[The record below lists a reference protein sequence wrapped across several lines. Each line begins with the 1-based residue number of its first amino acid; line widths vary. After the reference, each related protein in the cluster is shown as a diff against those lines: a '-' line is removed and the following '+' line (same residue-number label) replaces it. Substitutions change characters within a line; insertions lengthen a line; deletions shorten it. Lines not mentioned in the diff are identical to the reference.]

1 MNRFNKY
8 LIVVFVI
15 MIISFMTGCSNGR
28 INSDK
33 LKQEQELYQ
42 NKVVEFFDVLI
53 DNDSGKLKSLFS
65 KNTIDNCEELE
76 ENINTLIDFYSSNEN
91 EFLFVSPS
99 SEGLKE
105 EGKEKVCLES
115 VFPIIN
121 NGIYYWLYFSFTYID
136 EFDSSN
142 IGITQV
148 NFYTSDEYYIF
159 YHSNEKIEK
168 SVGLNLYI
176 ENTLEDTIICINNYP
191 QLYKSTGNILDIEEV
206 EEYLKNNKAINEFV
220 STFGDYDCKGT
231 LVDSLESYYYEVTFN
246 GEKVYLELSCDNG
259 NIYSASLYNDR
270 EYLKTIL

>member
-8 LIVVFVI
+8 LIIVFVI
-15 MIISFMTGCSNGR
+15 MIMLLMTGCSNGR
-28 INSDK
+28 INPDK
-33 LKQEQELYQ
+33 SKQEQELYH

-99 SEGLKE
+99 SERLKE

-121 NGIYYWLYFSFTYID
+121 NGIYYWVYFSFTYID

-142 IGITQV
+142 IGITEV

-191 QLYKSTGNILDIEEV
+191 QLYKTTGNILDIEEV
-206 EEYLKNNKAINEFV
+206 EEYLKNNKAINEFL
-220 STFGDYDCKGT
+220 STFGDYNCKAT

-259 NIYSASLYNDR
+259 IIDSASLYNDR
-270 EYLKTIL
+270 ECLKTIL

>member
-1 MNRFNKY
+1 MNRINKY
-8 LIVVFVI
+8 LIIVFAI

-28 INSDK
+28 INPDK
-33 LKQEQELYQ
+33 LKQEQETYQ
-42 NKVVEFFDVLI
+42 NKVIEFFDMLK

-65 KNTIDNCEELE
+65 KNTIDKCEELE
-76 ENINTLIDFYSSNEN
+76 KNINTLIDFYSSNEN

-115 VFPIIN
+115 VFPVIN
-121 NGIYYWLYFSFTYID
+121 NEIYYWVYFSFTYID

-191 QLYKSTGNILDIEEV
+191 QLYKSTGNILDIEVV

-220 STFGDYDCKGT
+220 STFGNYNCKST
-231 LVDSLESYYYEVTFN
+231 LVDSLEIYYYEVIFN
-246 GEKVYLELSCDNG
+246 GEKVYLELSCVNG
-259 NIYSASLYNDR
+259 NIDSASLYNDR
-270 EYLKTIL
+270 ECLKTIL

>member
-8 LIVVFVI
+8 LIIVFVI

-28 INSDK
+28 INPDK
-33 LKQEQELYQ
+33 SKQEQDTYQ
-42 NKVVEFFDVLI
+42 NKVIEFFDMLK
-53 DNDSGKLKSLFS
+53 DNDSEKLKSLFS

-121 NGIYYWLYFSFTYID
+121 NGIYYWVYFSFTYID

-191 QLYKSTGNILDIEEV
+191 QLYKSTGNILDIAVV
-206 EEYLKNNKAINEFV
+206 EEYLKNNKNINGFI
-220 STFGDYDCKGT
+220 STFGDCNCKAT
-231 LVDSLESYYYEVTFN
+231 LVDSLESYYYEVIFN

-259 NIYSASLYNDR
+259 KIDSARLYNDR
-270 EYLKTIL
+270 ECLKTIL

>member
-1 MNRFNKY
+1 MNRINKY
-8 LIVVFVI
+8 LIIVFVI
-15 MIISFMTGCSNGR
+15 MIISFLTGCSNGS
-28 INSDK
+28 INPDK

-53 DNDSGKLKSLFS
+53 DNDSEKLKSLFS

-121 NGIYYWLYFSFTYID
+121 NGIYYWVYFSFTYID

-148 NFYTSDEYYIF
+148 NFYTRDEYYIF

-191 QLYKSTGNILDIEEV
+191 QLYKSTGNILDIAVV

-220 STFGDYDCKGT
+220 STFGDYNCKAT
-231 LVDSLESYYYEVTFN
+231 LVDSLESYYYEVIFN

-259 NIYSASLYNDR
+259 KIDSARLYNDR
-270 EYLKTIL
+270 ECLKTIL

>member
-1 MNRFNKY
+1 MNRINKY
-8 LIVVFVI
+8 LIIVFVI
-15 MIISFMTGCSNGR
+15 MIISFITGCFNGR
-28 INSDK
+28 IYSDK
-33 LKQEQELYQ
+33 LKQEQETYQ
-42 NKVVEFFDVLI
+42 NKVIEFFDMLK
-53 DNDSGKLKSLFS
+53 DNDSEKLKSLFS
-65 KNTIDNCEELE
+65 KKAIDNCEELE
-76 ENINTLIDFYSSNEN
+76 ENINCLIGFYSSDEN
-91 EFLFVSPS
+91 EFLFVPII
-99 SEGLKE
+99 SESLKE
-105 EGKEKVCLES
+105 DGKESVNVES

-121 NGIYYWLYFSFTYID
+121 NGIYYWVYFSFTYID

-142 IGITQV
+142 IGIIQV

-206 EEYLKNNKAINEFV
+206 EEYLKNNKSINEFV
-220 STFGDYDCKGT
+220 STFGDYNCKTT

-259 NIYSASLYNDR
+259 NIDSARLYNDR
-270 EYLKTIL
+270 EFLKTIL

>member
-8 LIVVFVI
+8 LIIVFVI
-15 MIISFMTGCSNGR
+15 MIISFMTGCSTGR
-28 INSDK
+28 INPDK
-33 LKQEQELYQ
+33 LKQEQETYQ
-42 NKVVEFFDVLI
+42 NKVIEFFDMLK
-53 DNDSGKLKSLFS
+53 DNDSEKLKALFS
-65 KNTIDNCEELE
+65 KNTIDNCEELD

-105 EGKEKVCLES
+105 EGKEKVCLNS

-121 NGIYYWLYFSFTYID
+121 NGIYYWVYFRFTYID

-148 NFYTSDEYYIF
+148 NFYTSDEYYTF
-159 YHSNEKIEK
+159 YHSNKELTK
-168 SVGLNLYI
+168 SIGLNLYI
-176 ENTLEDTIICINNYP
+176 ENKLEDTIVCINNYP
-191 QLYKSTGNILDIEEV
+191 QLYKNTGNILDIAVV
-206 EEYLKNNKAINEFV
+206 EEYLKNNKNINGFI
-220 STFGDYDCKGT
+220 STFGDYNCKDT

-259 NIYSASLYNDR
+259 NIESASLYNDR
-270 EYLKTIL
+270 EFLKTIL

>member
-1 MNRFNKY
+1 MNRINKY
-8 LIVVFVI
+8 LIIVFVI
-15 MIISFMTGCSNGR
+15 MIISFITGCFNGR
-28 INSDK
+28 IYSDK
-33 LKQEQELYQ
+33 LKQEQETYQ
-42 NKVVEFFDVLI
+42 NKVIEFFDMLK
-53 DNDSGKLKSLFS
+53 DNDSEKLKSLFS
-65 KNTIDNCEELE
+65 KKAIDNCEELE
-76 ENINTLIDFYSSNEN
+76 ENINCLIGFYSSDEN
-91 EFLFVSPS
+91 EFLFVPII
-99 SEGLKE
+99 SESLKE
-105 EGKEKVCLES
+105 DGKESVNVES

-121 NGIYYWLYFSFTYID
+121 NGIYYWVYFSFTYID

-191 QLYKSTGNILDIEEV
+191 QLYKATGNILDIEEV

-220 STFGDYDCKGT
+220 SIFGDYNCKAT

-259 NIYSASLYNDR
+259 IIYSASLYNDR
-270 EYLKTIL
+270 KFLKTIL